1 MNRKQR
7 RVAKSQG
14 RADTGP
20 PASAGPAGS
29 SGQIAERLALALA
42 HHRAGRLVEAEALY
56 RQIGA
61 IDPGHV
67 HSLYLLAV
75 LMGQTGRTD
84 PAIDLMGQVLACKP
98 DFAQAHNDLGALLL
112 AQGKAT
118 EAMACFERA
127 LGRKPD
133 YAEASYNQ
141 GIALARMNRLDDAVT
156 RYERALALKP
166 SYHEAH
172 YNLGNILKTQGR
184 LADASMRY
192 RQVLALKADYAEAH
206 NGLGAVLLL
215 QDEPGPAMACFE
227 QALAINPDNLE
238 ARNNLGSA
246 LRNLNRPSE
255 AVECYDRALALK
267 PDYVEALNNRGNA
280 LQALNRIADAM
291 ASFDKALAINPD
303 YDEAHLNRSC
313 LQLLSGN
320 FAPGWEE
327 YEWRWRT
334 RATAPWRR
342 DFAQPLWLGE
352 EPLAD
357 RTILLHDEQGFGDA
371 IQFVRYLPLVA
382 ARAAKV
388 ILEVQP
394 PLKALLSGVEGA
406 SLIMGRGE
414 DLPAFD
420 CRCPLL
426 SLPLAFKTRLDTI
439 PATVPYVSASED
451 RIVKWKQRL
460 PPSGKRRIGIAW
472 AGNPAFSGDRTRSI
486 GLPRFSPLLSVAG
499 VELYSIQRDLRDG
512 DRDILRSHPDVV
524 QLGDAIEDFDDTA
537 AIISLLDLVIS
548 SDTSVVHLAGAMGKP
563 VWILLQYAADWRWLL
578 GRDDSPW
585 YPTARLF
592 RQPAIDDWE
601 GVVARVMQELLAWA
615 GAAAPGGAA
624 PGR

>member
-14 RADTGP
+14 SGG

-29 SGQIAERLALALA
+29 SGPIAERLALGLA
-42 HHRAGRLVEAEALY
+42 HHRAGRVVEAEALY
-56 RQIGA
+56 RQIRA

-67 HSLYLLAV
+67 HGLYLLAV

-84 PAIDLMGQVLACKP
+84 PAIDLMGQVLLRKP
-98 DFAQAHNDLGALLL
+98 DFAQAHNDLGVLLL
-112 AQGKAT
+112 AQGKTAG
-118 EAMACFERA
+118 AMACFERA
-127 LGRKPD
+127 LARKPD

-141 GIALARMNRLDDAVT
+141 GIALARMNRLDDAVNC
-156 RYERALALKP
+156 YERALALKP
-166 SYHEAH
+166 SYHEAL

-184 LADASMRY
+184 LADASRRY
-192 RQVLALKADYAEAH
+192 RQALAHKADYAEAH

-215 QDEPGPAMACFE
+215 QNEPGPAMACFE
-227 QALAINPDNLE
+227 RALALKPDNVE

-280 LQALNRIADAM
+280 LQALNRVAEAM

-313 LQLLSGN
+313 LRLLSGD
-320 FAPGWEE
+320 FEPGWEE

-342 DFAQPLWLGE
+342 DFAQPLWVGE

-394 PLKALLSGVEGA
+394 PLKALLSRVAGA
-406 SLIMGRGE
+406 ALVRGRGE

-420 CRCPLL
+420 VRCPLL

-451 RIVKWKQRL
+451 RIIKWKQRL
-460 PPSGKRRIGIAW
+460 PPEGKRRIGIAW

-486 GLPRFSPLLSVAG
+486 GLPRFAPLLSVEG

-512 DRDILRSHPDVV
+512 DRDILRSHPGVV
-524 QLGDAIEDFDDTA
+524 QLGDAMEDFDDTA

-563 VWILLQYAADWRWLL
+563 VWVLLQHVADWRWLMD
-578 GRDDSPW
+578 RDDSPW

-601 GVVARVMQELLAWA
+601 SVVARVMRELLPLAE
-615 GAAAPGGAA
+615 
-624 PGR
+624 RR

>member
-1 MNRKQR
+1 M
-7 RVAKSQG
+7 
-14 RADTGP
+14 
-20 PASAGPAGS
+20 
-29 SGQIAERLALALA
+29 ALA

-67 HSLYLLAV
+67 QSLYLLAV

-84 PAIDLMGQVLACKP
+84 SAIDLMGQVLARKP

-112 AQGKAT
+112 AQGRTT
-118 EAMACFERA
+118 EATACFERA
-127 LGRKPD
+127 LARKPD

-141 GIALARMNRLDDAVT
+141 GIALACMNRLEDAVKC
-156 RYERALALKP
+156 YERALALKP
-166 SYHEAH
+166 GYHEAH

-184 LADASMRY
+184 LADALRRY
-192 RQVLALKADYAEAH
+192 RQALALEADYAEAH

-215 QDEPGPAMACFE
+215 QDQPGPAMACFE
-227 QALAINPDNLE
+227 RALAIKPDNVE

-267 PDYVEALNNRGNA
+267 PDHAEALNNRGNA
-280 LQALNRIADAM
+280 LQALNRIAEAM
-291 ASFDKALAINPD
+291 ASFDQALAINPD
-303 YDEAHLNRSC
+303 YDEAHLNRSS
-313 LQLLSGN
+313 LRLLSGDLE
-320 FAPGWEE
+320 PGWNE

-352 EPLAD
+352 VPLAD

-382 ARAAKV
+382 ARAARV

-394 PLKALLSGVEGA
+394 PLKALLSGVAGA
-406 SLIMGRGE
+406 SLVMGRGE

-420 CRCPLL
+420 FRCPLL
-426 SLPLAFKTRLDTI
+426 SLPLAFKTSLATI

-451 RIVKWKQRL
+451 RIIKWKQRL
-460 PPSGKRRIGIAW
+460 PPAGKLRIGIAW
-472 AGNPAFSGDRTRSI
+472 AGNPAFNGDRTRSI
-486 GLPRFSPLLSVAG
+486 GLPRLSPLLSAAG

-524 QLGDAIEDFDDTA
+524 QLGDTIEDFDDTA

-563 VWILLQYAADWRWLL
+563 VWILLQHVADWRWLM

-601 GVVARVMQELLAWA
+601 SVVARVMRELVCCF
-615 GAAAPGGAA
+615 
-624 PGR
+624 

>member
-7 RVAKSQG
+7 RIAKSQG
-14 RADTGP
+14 RTDSGH
-20 PASAGPAGS
+20 PAWAGPAGA
-29 SGQIAERLALALA
+29 SGPIAQLLAMALA

-56 RQIGA
+56 RQIRA

-67 HSLYLLAV
+67 HNLYLLAV

-84 PAIDLMGQVLACKP
+84 PAIDAMGQVLSRKP
-98 DFAQAHNDLGALLL
+98 DFAEAHNDLGALLL
-112 AQGKAT
+112 AQGKTT

-127 LGRKPD
+127 LACKPD

-141 GIALARMNRLDDAVT
+141 GIALARMNRLDDAVK

-166 SYHEAH
+166 GYHEAH
-172 YNLGNILKTQGR
+172 HNLGNIFNTQGR
-184 LADASMRY
+184 LADASRRY
-192 RQVLALKADYAEAH
+192 RQALALKADYAEAH
-206 NGLGAVLLL
+206 NGLGVVLLR
-215 QDEPGPAMACFE
+215 QDEPGAALACFE
-227 QALAINPDNLE
+227 RALAIKPDNAE

-267 PDYVEALNNRGNA
+267 PDYLEALNNRGNA
-280 LQALNRIADAM
+280 LQALNRNAEAM

-303 YDEAHLNRSC
+303 YDEAHWNRSC
-313 LQLLSGN
+313 LRLLSGD
-320 FAPGWEE
+320 FEPGWKE

-334 RATAPWRR
+334 RAAAPWRR
-342 DFAQPLWLGE
+342 DFAQPLWLGG
-352 EPLAD
+352 EPLAE

-382 ARAAKV
+382 TMASKV

-394 PLKALLSGVEGA
+394 PLKALLSGIEGA
-406 SLIMGRGE
+406 SLIVGRGE

-420 CRCPLL
+420 FRCPLL

-439 PATVPYVSASED
+439 PATVPYLSASED
-451 RIVKWKQRL
+451 RIIKWKQRL

-472 AGNPAFSGDRTRSI
+472 AGNPAFNGDRTRSI
-486 GLPRFSPLLSVAG
+486 GLPRLSPLLSVAG

-512 DRDILRSHPDVV
+512 DRDILRRHPQVV
-524 QLGDAIEDFDDTA
+524 QLGDAMEDFDDTA

-563 VWILLQYAADWRWLL
+563 VWILLQYAADWRWLM

-601 GVVARVMQELLAWA
+601 SVVARVMQELLPLAR
-615 GAAAPGGAA
+615 AAAPGGAA
-624 PGR
+624 AGR